1 MSNVRGS
8 STKQGAWNLKMGYKS
23 EDTLLYHRIYVP
35 FVFLY
40 SAFPRSRPAARFLR
54 LAGWPTCG
62 WPVGLHVAG
71 RLAEFILA
79 PITPLR
85 YNYKMGIIEP
95 FPGNITES
103 EETL

>member
-1 MSNVRGS
+1 MSH
-8 STKQGAWNLKMGYKS
+8 
-23 EDTLLYHRIYVP
+23 LY
-35 FVFLY
+35 FCT
-40 SAFPRSRPAARFLR
+40 ARFPGAGR
-54 LAGWPTCG
+54 LPGFCG
-62 WPVGLHVAG
+62 WPVDLHVAG